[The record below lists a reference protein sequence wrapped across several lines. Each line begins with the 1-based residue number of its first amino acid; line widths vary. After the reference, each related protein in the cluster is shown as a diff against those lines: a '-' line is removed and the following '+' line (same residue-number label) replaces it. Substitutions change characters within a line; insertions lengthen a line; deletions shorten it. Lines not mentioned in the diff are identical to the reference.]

1 MRLGLMGGT
10 FDPVHNAHLFIAEEA
25 RVRMRLDQVLFI
37 PNGQPPHKKQYEV
50 TAPNHRLA
58 MVELAI
64 QDNKSF
70 FVSRLEIDREGRS
83 FAVDTL
89 TTLQAS
95 LTQTELFF
103 ITGFE
108 DLADSFTW
116 KRHEEVIELCRFVA
130 VAQPGC
136 ATGSAIESL
145 PKTYRDRID
154 ILESPHLDISSTEI
168 RERSSHGLPIRY
180 LVPDAVEQYI
190 RDNGLYQ

>member
-1 MRLGLMGGT
+1 MGGT

-25 RVRMRLDQVLFI
+25 RVRIRLDQVLFI

-64 QDNKSF
+64 QGNKSF
-70 FVSRLEIDREGRS
+70 FVSRLEIDREGKS

-89 TTLQAS
+89 TTLQAT
-95 LTQTELFF
+95 LTQAELFF

-108 DLADSFTW
+108 AVAEILTW

-130 VAQPGC
+130 VARPGV

-145 PKTYRDRID
+145 PKAYRDRID

-168 RERSSHGLPIRY
+168 RERVSQGLPIRY
-180 LVPDAVEQYI
+180 LVPDEVEEYI
-190 RDNGLYQ
+190 RQQSLYV